1 MSALTVRPGT
11 EDALPFLLRGESACF
26 PDPWGEGGIR
36 GQLTAGVGLSLICFS
51 DGEPAGYL
59 FAAVMPPEG
68 EILRIATL
76 PRFRRRGVGRAL
88 LAELFRRAD
97 DAGVDCLFLD
107 VRESNALARALYNA
121 CGFRESGRRSAYY
134 RAPREDAILM
144 ERKKDEHHAVSGL

>member
-1 MSALTVRPGT
+1 MSALTVRPGA

-36 GQLTAGVGLSLICFS
+36 GQLSSDVGLSLVCYS

-59 FAAVMPPEG
+59 FATLMPPDG

-76 PRFRRRGVGRAL
+76 PAFRRRGVGRAL
-88 LAELFRRAD
+88 LAELFRQAGG
-97 DAGVDCLFLD
+97 AGVDCLFLD
-107 VRESNALARALYNA
+107 VRESNVPARALYAA

-134 RAPREDAILM
+134 RATREDAILM
-144 ERKKDEHHAVSGL
+144 ERKKDEHHALSGL